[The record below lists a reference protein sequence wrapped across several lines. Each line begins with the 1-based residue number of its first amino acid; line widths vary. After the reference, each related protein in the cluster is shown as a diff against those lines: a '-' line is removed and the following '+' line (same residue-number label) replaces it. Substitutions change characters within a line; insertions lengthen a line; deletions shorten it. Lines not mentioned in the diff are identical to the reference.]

1 MKTPITYWGGKQGL
15 VTTILPLLPEHLT
28 YVEPFFG
35 GGAVFF
41 AKEPSRIEVINDLN
55 HFVVNFYRTCQTDF
69 LALQER
75 IHATPH
81 SRACYKDA
89 LVMWQN
95 PHLFTALDKA
105 WAFYTLTNQG
115 YSSKVG
121 TWGYGTI
128 CPSNERRLK
137 NKREAFTED
146 YRKRLDQVQIECSDA
161 LKLLKLRDRPT
172 TFFYLDPPYHNADMG
187 HYGGYTAQDFETLLQ
202 ACSGLQGK
210 FLLSSYPS
218 DVLEEYRKANAWHQ
232 IRINQKLSA
241 GKKDKRKVEVLT
253 ANYDIEQIQTKRT

>member
-15 VTTILPLLPEHLT
+15 VTTILPLIPTDHLT

-35 GGAVFF
+35 GGAIFF
-41 AKEPSRIEVINDLN
+41 AKAPSKVEVINDLN
-55 HFVVNFYRTCQTDF
+55 GFIVNFYRICQTEF
-69 LALQER
+69 EALQER
-75 IHATPH
+75 IQSTPF
-81 SRACYKDA
+81 SRQCYKDA
-89 LVMWQN
+89 LVMWN
-95 PHLFTALDKA
+95 SPHLFTDLEKA

-115 YSSKVG
+115 YSSRIG

-137 NKREAFTED
+137 NKREGFTTAYQE
-146 YRKRLDQVQIECSDA
+146 RLEQVQIECSDA

-187 HYGGYTAQDFETLLQ
+187 HYGGYTERDFEDLLT
-202 ACSGLQGK
+202 ACSKLEGK

-218 DVLEEYRKANAWHQ
+218 EILKRYKEQYGWHQ
-232 IRINQKLSA
+232 VEIDQKLSA
-241 GKKDKRKVEVLT
+241 GTKGKRKTEVLT
-253 ANYDIEQIQTKRT
+253 ANFPMNS